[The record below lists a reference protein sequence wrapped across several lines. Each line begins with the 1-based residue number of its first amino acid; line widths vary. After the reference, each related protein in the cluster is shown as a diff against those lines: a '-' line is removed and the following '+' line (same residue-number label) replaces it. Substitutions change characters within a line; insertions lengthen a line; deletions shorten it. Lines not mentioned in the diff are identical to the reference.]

1 MLWVDLSFAK
11 RRPPAFE
18 RETTLPPPETYTVST
33 EEMPSTTSKDTE
45 VDHDWAA
52 LAGSAV
58 GLTLAAGSLMLY
70 PMGVFMGSLTHA
82 FGWTRG
88 QVSAAL
94 TVGQITSFFA
104 TLFWGFLLDRFGP
117 RRTVLP
123 SAIGLGIGT
132 GLLSLLTPHLW
143 HFYFM
148 FGVIVFVAGA
158 ASPLGYAGVLVRRFD
173 KKLGLALGIALMG
186 SGLGAAVLPSLSQIL
201 IAHFGWRMAYAGLGG
216 LAVLVAGPAAFIATR
231 NTRGPIVRTAGVV
244 AVPVFPFLRTRAF
257 LLICS
262 TFFLLATASVGSIT
276 HFVPMMTDRGFTL
289 AVAARVAGL
298 IGISTLVSRG
308 VAGWLLDR
316 LHAPY
321 LLAFV
326 ASMCAV
332 SSLVLAYAGKLPTF
346 ATAAII
352 LGVVGGAEVDIISF
366 LIRRYFGPAAFG
378 RLYSVAFAA
387 FLLGPGPVLIGYS
400 YDRFHQYRFGLF
412 LCIALSLVAAALA
425 LAMPRYEKVTE

>member
-1 MLWVDLSFAK
+1 M
-11 RRPPAFE
+11 
-18 RETTLPPPETYTVST
+18 PETYITRTDEVL
-33 EEMPSTTSKDTE
+33 STTHEDAGM
-45 VDHDWAA
+45 DRDWTA
-52 LAGSAV
+52 LAASTV
-58 GLTLAAGSLMLY
+58 GLSLAAGSLMLY

-94 TVGQITSFFA
+94 TIGQMTSFFA
-104 TLFWGFLLDRFGP
+104 ALFWGYLLDRLGP
-117 RRTVLP
+117 RRTVFP
-123 SAIGLGIGT
+123 SAIGLGVGT

-143 HFYFM
+143 HFYLL
-148 FGVIVFVAGA
+148 FGAVVFVAGA

-173 KKLGLALGIALMG
+173 KKLGFALGIALMG
-186 SGLGAAVLPSLSQIL
+186 SGLGGTVLPSLSQVL
-201 IAHFGWRMAYAGLGG
+201 IAHFGWRMAYAILGG
-216 LAVLVAGPAAFIATR
+216 IAILIAGPAAFLATG
-231 NTRGPIVRTAGVV
+231 NTRGPLVRTAGAV

-257 LLICS
+257 MLICS

-276 HFVPMMTDRGFTL
+276 HFVPMMTDRGFSL

-298 IGISTLVSRG
+298 IGVSTLVSRG

-326 ASMCAV
+326 ALMCSV
-332 SSLVLAYAGKLPTF
+332 SSLVLAYAVRLPSF
-346 ATAAII
+346 AAAAII

-387 FLLGPGPVLIGYS
+387 FLLGPGPILVGYS
-400 YDRFHQYRFGLF
+400 YDRFHQYRFGLL
-412 LCIALSLVAAALA
+412 LCVALSVIAAASA
-425 LAMPRYEKVTE
+425 MAMPRYQKATEST

>member
-1 MLWVDLSFAK
+1 MLSRKNEDAG
-11 RRPPAFE
+11 
-18 RETTLPPPETYTVST
+18 
-33 EEMPSTTSKDTE
+33 

-104 TLFWGFLLDRFGP
+104 TLFWGYLLDRFGP

-132 GLLSLLTPHLW
+132 GLLTLLTPHLW
-143 HFYFM
+143 HFYLM

-186 SGLGAAVLPSLSQIL
+186 SGLGAAVLPSLSQVL
-201 IAHFGWRMAYAGLGG
+201 IAHLGWRMAYASLGG
-216 LAVLVAGPAAFIATR
+216 LAILVAVPAAFTATR
-231 NTRGPIVRTAGVV
+231 NTLGPLVRTAGVV

-257 LLICS
+257 ILICC

-276 HFVPMMTDRGFTL
+276 HFVPMMTDRSFSL

-298 IGISTLVSRG
+298 VGVSTLVSRG
-308 VAGWLLDR
+308 IAGWLLDR

-326 ASMCAV
+326 AAMCSVA
-332 SSLVLAYAGKLPTF
+332 SLVLAYAVKLPSF
-346 ATAAII
+346 AVAAIL

-366 LIRRYFGPAAFG
+366 LIRRYFGPAPFG

-412 LCIALSLVAAALA
+412 LCVALSLVAAALA
-425 LAMPRYEKVTE
+425 LAMPRYEEANA